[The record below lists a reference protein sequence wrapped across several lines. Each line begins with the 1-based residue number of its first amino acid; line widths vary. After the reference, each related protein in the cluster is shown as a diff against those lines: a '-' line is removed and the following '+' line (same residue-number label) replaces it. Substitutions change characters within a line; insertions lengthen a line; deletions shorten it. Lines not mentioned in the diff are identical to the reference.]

1 MILRM
6 QHCVQIGCYEMLNT
20 HSIFCLELQDYLHS
34 SNTQLQHNYASV
46 QGTLC
51 LIDLVFDMFRDIGLS
66 MHHNVY
72 MSVKLK
78 ADPIF
83 EKADGWNTCVF
94 SKLPSLECV
103 RVDTRI
109 TMHNKYCK
117 WLQCLWLITHIHEAE
132 QQRGG
137 PRSGANVNAE
147 DADVYRKSMLFVL
160 QSLEHVYTHV
170 LRNNLSK
177 NDLAENDLAE
187 NDLVE
192 DMEKQNTQSI

>member
-1 MILRM
+1 MILCM
-6 QHCVQIGCYEMLNT
+6 QHCLQIGCYEMLNT
-20 HSIFCLELQDYLHS
+20 HSIFRVELQDYLHGS
-34 SNTQLQHNYASV
+34 TTQLQNKYASV

-66 MHHNVY
+66 MHYNVY

-83 EKADGWNTCVF
+83 EKANGWNTCAL
-94 SKLPSLECV
+94 SKLPSLHCV

-117 WLQCLWLITHIHEAE
+117 WLQCLWLITHIHEVE

-137 PRSGANVNAE
+137 ARSDANVNAQ

-170 LRNNLSK
+170 MLANARK
-177 NDLAENDLAE
+177 IDVAENAQ
-187 NDLVE
+187 
-192 DMEKQNTQSI
+192 KQNTQSI

>member
-20 HSIFCLELQDYLHS
+20 HSIFCLELQDYLYS
-34 SNTQLQHNYASV
+34 SNTQLQHKYASV

-51 LIDLVFDMFRDIGLS
+51 LIDLVFDMFRDIGLM
-66 MHHNVY
+66 MHYNVY
-72 MSVKLK
+72 MSVKFK

-94 SKLPSLECV
+94 SKLPSLQCV

-117 WLQCLWLITHIHEAE
+117 WLQCLWLITHIHEVE

-137 PRSGANVNAE
+137 ARSGGNVDAQ

-170 LRNNLSK
+170 MVANAGK
-177 NDLAENDLAE
+177 NAVAEDTQ
-187 NDLVE
+187 
-192 DMEKQNTQSI
+192 KQNTQSI